1 MSRVDP
7 KELGD
12 IQYNTCNIRNI
23 CILAHV
29 DHGKTTLSDSLVC
42 SNGVISNRLAGKV
55 RFLDSTEEEQRRGIT
70 MHSSAI
76 SLLYNMEEKQQ
87 QAKEIDSNDQDNVQS
102 ASVQQQ
108 YLINLV
114 DSPGHIDFSSD
125 VSTAT
130 RLCDGALIIV
140 DVLEG
145 MCTQTHAVLYK
156 ALKERMRPCL
166 ILNKIDRLT
175 LEMKLSPTEAFHHM
189 RRIVENVNALA
200 FTLLNSE
207 FRSLREAELELSQS
221 KTTSEEAKALIVAED
236 IDLDDPLVEQW
247 TFSPEKGNVIFA
259 SALDCWGFGIIKFA
273 NIWAKKLNV
282 NNKVLQKYLFDDYT
296 FNPKTKKIVKCDY
309 QDPNSKPMFASMI
322 LEPIW
327 QLYDVGIAQSDPE
340 KAAKMAARGIGVQ
353 IGPREINVR
362 DPRST
367 VQAILRQWLP
377 LPDSILRMV
386 IRCIPNPIDAQQARI
401 KTLIT
406 QTEVSGSDIVVN
418 KMEKV
423 LKNISN
429 CEKDVDAEVVVFVS
443 KMTPVRV
450 GDLCAKDLAMVQ
462 SAMSEKLSIDSDDV
476 SSNNTN
482 TSSIQLDP
490 TSEIF
495 MALGRV
501 FSGTLRRNSNLYIL
515 GHRHDPLILEG
526 SNTQDVT
533 SVFTNIDMNGE
544 PPSCMTSVKKVP
556 NNSFGMYICLGP
568 SVFPVEEVP
577 AGNIVGIIGL
587 EGLVLKTATISS
599 TWACNPMKAITFQAK
614 PMVCVA
620 VEPISHR
627 DLSRFESGLQSL
639 YQYDPVV
646 EIGVD
651 ENGQHTLT
659 CLGELHLE
667 QCLKALTERFAKCEV
682 KVSEPLVSFRETILP
697 FSSTFKVHLPPPWCD
712 IEGIKTADKGKL
724 RTVLTGNN
732 LAITF
737 NACSLPAELIQF
749 LDKDTNS
756 INALLDELVN
766 RAWEHEDVKNTV
778 SPFWLRVTEKIIECS
793 DFKNHIFSGNHNE
806 LEYIA
811 RNLYDRLVAIG
822 SRNIGTSMLF
832 LSPAVMIN
840 VCTTNVNSHENLES
854 NSNNDD
860 ILKTVSLEDD
870 RKLFMKIWSRLQS
883 AIAVGFQL
891 AMGSGPLMNA
901 PIHGLCFSVEKIEIS
916 RQAAFFINNEE
927 IGIEDTLANSLS
939 ATTLDSTSIS
949 AGQLIAEIK
958 DSLRI
963 LILSCPVRVVEPI
976 YACELQCDQG
986 QLGNLYGV
994 LSKRRGE
1001 VVKEDVID
1009 GTSLFLLSATIPVSE
1024 SFGFAQELLKKTS
1037 GNGTA
1042 PQLLFSHWQ
1051 IIDIDPFWK
1060 PSTEEELENFGD
1072 QAGEHNFARNL
1083 IDKIRKSKGLPIE
1096 EKIVK
1101 DAEKQRN
1108 MNKKK

>member
-1 MSRVDP
+1 MSSRVDP
-7 KELGD
+7 KELGA
-12 IQYNTCNIRNI
+12 IQHNTSNIRNI

-76 SLLYNMEEKQQ
+76 SLLYNIEDKQQ
-87 QAKEIDSNDQDNVQS
+87 QLKDNNEQESTSKSPSN
-102 ASVQQQ
+102 QQ
-108 YLINLV
+108 YLINLI

-145 MCTQTHAVLYK
+145 MCSQTHAVLYK

-207 FRSLREAELELSQS
+207 FRSIREAELELSQS
-221 KTTSEEAKALIVAED
+221 KTSTEEAKASIQAEE

-273 NIWAKKLNV
+273 NIWAKKLNL
-282 NNKVLQKYLFDDYT
+282 NSKVLQKYFFDDYT
-296 FNPKTKKIVKCDY
+296 LNATTKKIVKCDY

-327 QLYDVGIAQSDPE
+327 QLYDIGITQSDPE
-340 KAAKMAARGIGVQ
+340 KAAKMAARGIGVE
-353 IGPREINVR
+353 IGAREINVR

-367 VQAILRQWLP
+367 IQAILRQWLP

-386 IRCIPNPIDAQQARI
+386 VRCIPNPIDAQQARI
-401 KTLIT
+401 KTLS
-406 QTEVSGSDIVVN
+406 QTVINGSGPIFT

-423 LKNISN
+423 LKNISK
-429 CEKDVDAEVVVFVS
+429 CEKDDDAEVIVFIS
-443 KMTPVRV
+443 KMTPIRV
-450 GDLCAKDLAMVQ
+450 GDLSAKDLAILQNTMQ
-462 SAMSEKLSIDSDDV
+462 EKLASEGSSANDV
-476 SSNNTN
+476 GRSV
-482 TSSIQLDP
+482 QLEP
-490 TSEIF
+490 NSEVF

-515 GHRHDPLILEG
+515 GHRHDPLTAPREEIQSNEESIFENIEMHGDPPSHLTSAKRVP
-526 SNTQDVT
+526 SNT
-533 SVFTNIDMNGE
+533 
-544 PPSCMTSVKKVP
+544 
-556 NNSFGMYICLGP
+556 FGMYICLGP
-568 SVFPVEEVP
+568 SVYAVEEVP

-587 EGLVLKTATISS
+587 EGLVLKTATICS

-620 VEPISHR
+620 VEPTSHR
-627 DLSRFESGLQSL
+627 DLSRFEAGLQSL
-639 YQYDPVV
+639 FQYDPVV

-667 QCLKALTERFAKCEV
+667 QCLKALSEKFAKCEV
-682 KVSEPLVSFRETILP
+682 KVSEPLVPFRETVLP
-697 FSSTFKVHLPPPWCD
+697 VNASFKANLPPPWCD
-712 IEGIKTADKGKL
+712 IEGVKTADKGKI
-724 RTVLTGNN
+724 RKVLTGGN

-737 NACSLPAELIQF
+737 NACSLPSELIEY
-749 LDKDTNS
+749 LDKDINS
-756 INALLDELVN
+756 INSLLDELVN
-766 RAWEHEDVKNTV
+766 KAWEHEEINSIPQFWTRITNKIVECTEFKSYIYSDSSDV
-778 SPFWLRVTEKIIECS
+778 EEI
-793 DFKNHIFSGNHNE
+793 
-806 LEYIA
+806 IA
-811 RNLYDRLVAIG
+811 RNLYDRLIAVG
-822 SRNIGTSMLF
+822 PRNSGTSMLF
-832 LSPAVMIN
+832 LSPAVIIN
-840 VCTTNVNSHENLES
+840 ICSIINSSDNIES
-854 NSNNDD
+854 NGENSNND
-860 ILKTVSLEDD
+860 ILKTVSLEKD
-870 RKLFMKIWSRLQS
+870 RKLFMKLWSRLQS

-891 AMGSGPLMNA
+891 SMGSGPLMNS
-901 PIHGLCFSVEKIEIS
+901 PVHGLCFSIEKIEIS
-916 RQAAFFINNEE
+916 RSAAFFISNEE
-927 IGIEDTLANSLS
+927 IGIEGETVSSQSSLES
-939 ATTLDSTSIS
+939 ASIS
-949 AGQLIAEIK
+949 AGQLIAEVK

-1051 IIDIDPFWK
+1051 VIDIDPFWK
-1060 PSTEEELENFGD
+1060 PTTEEELENFGD

-1083 IDKIRKSKGLPIE
+1083 IDKIRKNKGLPIE